1 MIIETTNLQPVLQK
15 PQLLLATRP
24 ISPQTPSLPSHPSL
38 PSPSHPSLP
47 ILSNLSHNDSLN
59 TPNDIVKNSKNTIY
73 INNDEIKKEI
83 KQSKFSILSFNI
95 RSLTKNIM
103 TLKDTVKTL
112 DTDII
117 GLQEIWNPHAGFV
130 KIDGYKDIIMKK
142 RSGKRGGGLGFYL
155 RNDMAYKTLD
165 DVNNLN
171 LKKIEALGI
180 KLTTDNNETQ
190 IINIYRPPGSDKK

>member
-38 PSPSHPSLP
+38 SSLSSPSHPSLP

-142 RSGKRGGGLGFYL
+142 RSGKRL
-155 RNDMAYKTLD
+155 
-165 DVNNLN
+165 
-171 LKKIEALGI
+171 
-180 KLTTDNNETQ
+180 
-190 IINIYRPPGSDKK
+190 PGSHR